1 MAIGCRHGF
10 TITFA
15 GGGSYNLT
23 SVGDMTET
31 GDEIE
36 ATHHGTTTWRQF
48 IRGCL
53 KTHEPVEVG
62 IQLDTVVGLPAILQ
76 TPQLITITFPKS
88 PGESAGAA
96 IAGTGFIV
104 SRSFLGGDAG
114 STELK
119 GGTVTIRF
127 DGIATPPAFSVA
139 TTT

>member
-1 MAIGCRHGF
+1 MIGCRHGF
-10 TITFA
+10 ALTLSE
-15 GGGSYNLT
+15 GGSYNLT

-36 ATHHGTTTWRQF
+36 STHHGTTTWRQF

-53 KTHEPVEVG
+53 KAHEPVEVG
-62 IQLDTVVGLPAILQ
+62 IQLDTAAGLPAILQ

-96 IAGTGFIV
+96 ISGSAFLV
-104 SRSFLGGDAG
+104 SRSFGGGDAG

-119 GGTVTIRF
+119 GGTISIRF
-127 DGIATPPAFSVA
+127 DGVETPPAYTPA